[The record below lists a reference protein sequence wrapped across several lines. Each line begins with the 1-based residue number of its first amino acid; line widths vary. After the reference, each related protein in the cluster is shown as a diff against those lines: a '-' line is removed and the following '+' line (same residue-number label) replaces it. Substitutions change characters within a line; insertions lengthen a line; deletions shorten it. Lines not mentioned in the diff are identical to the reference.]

1 MANTDLYQFTVV
13 LINSDP
19 IIHQLSK
26 IPRVNSQLPIIGF
39 LKFMHYFVFLG
50 NMGQIKKKLH
60 ESGQQKEDIN
70 LLCCFGVAQHNVEAV
85 DSGRVSLTG
94 QLLILE

>member
-39 LKFMHYFVFLG
+39 FQIYAFVFLG
-50 NMGQIKKKLH
+50 NMGHLHIATNIFIKIMKL
-60 ESGQQKEDIN
+60 N
-70 LLCCFGVAQHNVEAV
+70 TV
-85 DSGRVSLTG
+85 
-94 QLLILE
+94 

>member
-39 LKFMHYFVFLG
+39 LKFMHLSF
-50 NMGQIKKKLH
+50 
-60 ESGQQKEDIN
+60 
-70 LLCCFGVAQHNVEAV
+70 
-85 DSGRVSLTG
+85 
-94 QLLILE
+94 

>member
-50 NMGQIKKKLH
+50 NMGHLHIATNIFIKIMKL
-60 ESGQQKEDIN
+60 N
-70 LLCCFGVAQHNVEAV
+70 TV
-85 DSGRVSLTG
+85 
-94 QLLILE
+94 